1 MDLQV
6 LRNLSYGMYIVSTSF
21 NNELAGCVVNTVVQI
36 TSSNPI
42 IAVSVNKNNY
52 TNTILKQSKRMAIS
66 ILSTETSK
74 ETITNFGF
82 YSQRNVNKFKDN
94 YELINEVPIIK
105 DNLCGYLI
113 GDIMNIIEAESH
125 DIFLMRLTNIKNI
138 SDKNPMTYEY
148 YQTNLKGKS
157 SINAPTF
164 IDEKIENSSSN
175 KYRCIICGHIYD
187 DSKEQVKF
195 EDLPDD
201 WKCPVC
207 GVSKDKFEKINKKNW

>member
-1 MDLQV
+1 MDLKV
-6 LRNLSYGMYIVSTSF
+6 LRNLSYGMYVISTSF

-94 YELINEVPIIK
+94 YELINEMPIIK
-105 DNLCGYLI
+105 DNLCVYLI
-113 GDIMNIIEAESH
+113 GDIIDIIEAESH
-125 DIFLMRLTNIKNI
+125 DIFLMRLTNSKNI

-164 IDEKIENSSSN
+164 IEEKVENSNSN

-207 GVSKDKFEKINKKNW
+207 GVSKDKFEKIN

>member
-6 LRNLSYGMYIVSTSF
+6 LRNLSYGMYIISTSF

-113 GDIMNIIEAESH
+113 GDIIDIIEAESH

-207 GVSKDKFEKINKKNW
+207 GVSKDKFEKINKKN

>member
-1 MDLQV
+1 M
-6 LRNLSYGMYIVSTSF
+6 
-21 NNELAGCVVNTVVQI
+21 
-36 TSSNPI
+36 
-42 IAVSVNKNNY
+42 
-52 TNTILKQSKRMAIS
+52 
-66 ILSTETSK
+66 
-74 ETITNFGF
+74 
-82 YSQRNVNKFKDN
+82 
-94 YELINEVPIIK
+94 PIIK

-113 GDIMNIIEAESH
+113 GDIIDIIEAESH
-125 DIFLMRLTNIKNI
+125 DIFLMRLTNSKNI

-164 IDEKIENSSSN
+164 IEEKVENSNSN
-175 KYRCIICGHIYD
+175 KYRYIICGHIYD

-207 GVSKDKFEKINKKNW
+207 GVSKDKFEKIN

>member
-1 MDLQV
+1 MDLKV
-6 LRNLSYGMYIVSTSF
+6 LRNLSYGMYVISTSF

-94 YELINEVPIIK
+94 YELINEMPIIK

-113 GDIMNIIEAESH
+113 GDIIDIIEAESH
-125 DIFLMRLTNIKNI
+125 DIFLMRLTNSKNI

-164 IDEKIENSSSN
+164 IDEKVENSNSN
-175 KYRCIICGHIYD
+175 KYRCIVCGHIYD

-207 GVSKDKFEKINKKNW
+207 GVSKDKFEKIN

>member
-1 MDLQV
+1 MDLKV
-6 LRNLSYGMYIVSTSF
+6 LRNLSYGMYVISTSF

-52 TNTILKQSKRMAIS
+52 TNTILKQRKRMAIS

-82 YSQRNVNKFKDN
+82 YSQRNVNKFNDN
-94 YELINEVPIIK
+94 YELINEMPIIK

-113 GDIMNIIEAESH
+113 GDIINIIEAESH
-125 DIFLMRLTNIKNI
+125 DIFLMRLTNSKNI

-164 IDEKIENSSSN
+164 INEKVENSSSN

-207 GVSKDKFEKINKKNW
+207 GVSKDKFEKIN

>member
-6 LRNLSYGMYIVSTSF
+6 LRNLSYGMYIISTSF

-113 GDIMNIIEAESH
+113 GDIIDIIEAESH
-125 DIFLMRLTNIKNI
+125 DIFLMRLTNSKNI

-164 IDEKIENSSSN
+164 IEEKVENSSSN

-207 GVSKDKFEKINKKNW
+207 GVSKDKFEKIN

>member
-1 MDLQV
+1 MDLKV
-6 LRNLSYGMYIVSTSF
+6 LRNLSYGMYVISTSF

-52 TNTILKQSKRMAIS
+52 SNTILKQSKRMAIS

-94 YELINEVPIIK
+94 YELINEMPIIK

-113 GDIMNIIEAESH
+113 GDIIDIIEAESH
-125 DIFLMRLTNIKNI
+125 DIFLMRLTNSENL
-138 SDKNPMTYEY
+138 SDKTPMTYEY

-157 SINAPTF
+157 STNAPTF
-164 IDEKIENSSSN
+164 IDEKVENSNSN

-207 GVSKDKFEKINKKNW
+207 GVSKDKFEKIN

>member
-1 MDLQV
+1 MDLKV
-6 LRNLSYGMYIVSTSF
+6 LRNLSYGMYVISTSF
-21 NNELAGCVVNTVVQI
+21 NNKLAGCVVNTVVQI

-94 YELINEVPIIK
+94 YELINEMPIIK

-113 GDIMNIIEAESH
+113 GDIIDIIEAESH
-125 DIFLMRLTNIKNI
+125 DIFLMRLTNSKNI

-164 IDEKIENSSSN
+164 IDEKVENSSSN

-207 GVSKDKFEKINKKNW
+207 GVSKDKFEKIN

>member
-1 MDLQV
+1 MDLNV
-6 LRNLSYGMYIVSTSF
+6 LRNLSYGMYVISTSL

-94 YELINEVPIIK
+94 YELINEMPIIK

-113 GDIMNIIEAESH
+113 GDIIDIIEAESH
-125 DIFLMRLTNIKNI
+125 DIFLMRLTNSKNI

-164 IDEKIENSSSN
+164 IEEKVENSSSN

-207 GVSKDKFEKINKKNW
+207 GVSKDKFEKIN

>member
-1 MDLQV
+1 MDLKV
-6 LRNLSYGMYIVSTSF
+6 LRNLSYGMYVISTSF

-82 YSQRNVNKFKDN
+82 NKFKDN
-94 YELINEVPIIK
+94 YELIHEMPIIK

-113 GDIMNIIEAESH
+113 GDIIDIIEAESH
-125 DIFLMRLTNIKNI
+125 DIFLMRLTNSENL
-138 SDKNPMTYEY
+138 SDKTPMTYEY
-148 YQTNLKGKS
+148 YQTN
-157 SINAPTF
+157 
-164 IDEKIENSSSN
+164 
-175 KYRCIICGHIYD
+175 
-187 DSKEQVKF
+187 
-195 EDLPDD
+195 
-201 WKCPVC
+201 
-207 GVSKDKFEKINKKNW
+207 

>member
-1 MDLQV
+1 MDLKV
-6 LRNLSYGMYIVSTSF
+6 LRNLSYGMYVISTSF

-82 YSQRNVNKFKDN
+82 YSQRNANKFKDN

-113 GDIMNIIEAESH
+113 GDIIDIIEAESH
-125 DIFLMRLTNIKNI
+125 DIFLMRLTNSKNI

-164 IDEKIENSSSN
+164 IEEKVEKSNSN

-207 GVSKDKFEKINKKNW
+207 GVSKDKFEKINKKN

>member
-6 LRNLSYGMYIVSTSF
+6 LRNLSYGMYIISTSF

-113 GDIMNIIEAESH
+113 GDIIDIIEAESH